1 MAPVLSAPS
10 RLRRVNKLLARNER
24 VVKETRR
31 HWAQGFWPGVLA
43 FGSAILVMILD
54 SIVPLAQPV
63 RIVLW
68 LSWFAVLGYL
78 VWRWIEWSMN
88 WFVIT
93 DRRFM
98 LAYGVFD
105 QQVGM
110 MPLPRVTDMRYE
122 RTWVGRMLGYG
133 KFVLESAGQQQALST
148 VNFLPD
154 SDRLY
159 VEVCDLLFGDKS
171 GGDGT

>member
-1 MAPVLSAPS
+1 MVSVLSAQS
-10 RLRRVNKLLARNER
+10 RAKQVNKLLARNER
-24 VVKETRR
+24 VVDETRR

-43 FGSAILVMILD
+43 FISLILVLILD
-54 SIVPLAQPV
+54 SLVPLSQPV

-78 VWRWIEWSMN
+78 IWRLIDWSVN

-98 LAYGVFD
+98 LAYGVINR
-105 QQVGM
+105 QVGM
-110 MPLPRVTDMRYE
+110 MPLPKVTDMRYE
-122 RTWVGRMLGYG
+122 RTFWGRMLGYG
-133 KFVLESAGQQQALST
+133 KFVLESAGQEQALST
-148 VNFLPD
+148 VNYLPD

-159 VEVCDLLFGDKS
+159 VRVCDLLFGKQDTS
-171 GGDGT
+171 DGT